1 MIERGLAFLRRRGDT
16 GFLLISLL
24 VGVVVGIAAALLI
37 WVLEVVEA
45 GFHAGGDLL
54 AGGAAWFA
62 LVSVPLGIGIAWWLA
77 RKFAPE
83 VAGDGVPEVTV
94 SLAVNAGYMSTK
106 SIPLKILA
114 TALTLGGGGS
124 AGREGPMVQIGGAIG
139 SSVSRRFGLGE
150 DYVRSLVAAGA
161 AAGIGASFNAPIA
174 GMLFGL
180 EVVLGSFAVRH
191 MSSVVLASISAAVTF
206 RSLVPDEEILQ
217 GATYRLG
224 GPSELILYG
233 GLAVL
238 AVVAA
243 YAFLRLLDNA
253 ERLAHARAVP
263 AWLRPLSL
271 GLTVA
276 AIGMFE
282 PRLLG
287 TGQKFVGDLLELQAF
302 GEGLGGVSTIA
313 VSVLAILCIGKII
326 ATSLTIAAG
335 GSGGAFMPSLFIGA
349 TLGAGYAE
357 FISRFWTAT
366 IIRPGA
372 FAVVGMA
379 TVFAAVARAPLTAII
394 IVFEITGARD
404 YGLILPL
411 MLSATFATF
420 VADKVHPESVYTMPL
435 ARRGIKLRP
444 SGEVD
449 LLDTVK
455 VGDVATMP
463 PVVATPGMSL
473 EEVSQLMSQ
482 HRYHGLP
489 VVDARHGLVGI
500 ITVTDVGRFGGPV
513 PDKSVAEA
521 MTPSPVTV
529 GPLTP
534 VSQALVR
541 MAVLGVGRL
550 PVVADGDSGELVGF
564 FRREDAVGAYHQALG
579 SETDLAL
586 ERDRLRQRTDPKANY
601 YDFRIPPGSI
611 ADGKVVRDVRW
622 PEGSTLVAVRRGTE
636 VLVPGGSTALAAN
649 DVVTAFG
656 TPESRDRMIE
666 RLNAGADEPTAEI
679 LILPSEVE
687 PFDDA
692 DQRSD

>member
-1 MIERGLAFLRRRGDT
+1 MIERLLAMVRDRADT
-16 GFLLISLL
+16 GFLVVSLL
-24 VGVVVGIAAALLI
+24 VGVVVGVAAAVLI
-37 WVLEVVEA
+37 WVLEAVEQV
-45 GFHAGGDLL
+45 FHSAGGLL
-54 AGGAAWFA
+54 GEASTWFV
-62 LVSVPLGIGIAWWLA
+62 LVSVPLGIFGAWWLA
-77 RKFAPE
+77 RKFARE
-83 VAGDGVPEVTV
+83 VAGDGVPEV
-94 SLAVNAGYMSTK
+94 SAALAVNAGYMSTK

-150 DYVRSLVAAGA
+150 DHVRSLVAAGA
-161 AAGIGASFNAPIA
+161 AAAIGASFNAPIA

-191 MSSVVLASISAAVTF
+191 MSAVVLASIAAAVTF
-206 RSLVPDEEILQ
+206 RSLVPESEILQ
-217 GATYRLG
+217 GATYELG
-224 GPSELILYG
+224 GPSELLLYG

-238 AVVAA
+238 AVGAA
-243 YAFLRLLDNA
+243 YLFLRLLDTVENIT
-253 ERLAHARAVP
+253 HARARP
-263 AWLRPLSL
+263 AWLRPIGL

-276 AIGMFE
+276 LIGIFE

-287 TGQKFVGDLLELQAF
+287 TGQEFVGDLLELQAF
-302 GEGLGGVSTIA
+302 GEGLGVDTIA
-313 VSVLAILCIGKII
+313 VSVLAVLCVGKIV

-357 FISRFWTAT
+357 FMSRFWTAT

-394 IVFEITGARD
+394 IVFEVTGARD
-404 YGLILPL
+404 YQLILPL

-435 ARRGIKLRP
+435 TKRGIRMRP

-449 LLDTVK
+449 LLDTVT
-455 VGDVATMP
+455 VGQVASMP
-463 PVVATPGMSL
+463 PVVAEPKMSL
-473 EEVSQLMSQ
+473 TEVSRLMES

-489 VVDARHGLVGI
+489 VVDPVGGLVGI
-500 ITVTDVGRFGGPV
+500 ITVTDVIHNGGP
-513 PDKSVAEA
+513 STERTVAEA
-521 MTPSPVTV
+521 MTPAPVTV
-529 GPLTP
+529 GPMTP

-541 MAVLGVGRL
+541 LAVLGVGRL
-550 PVVADGDSGELVGF
+550 PVVSEEDAGELVGF
-564 FRREDAVGAYHQALG
+564 FRREDAVRAYHQALG
-579 SETDLAL
+579 SETDHAL
-586 ERDRLRQRTDPKANY
+586 ERDRLRQRTDPRASY

-611 ADGKVVRDVRW
+611 ADGKAVREVRW
-622 PEGSTLVAVRRGTE
+622 PEGSTLVSVRRGTD
-636 VLVPGGSTALAAN
+636 VLVPGGSTVLLPN

-656 TPESRDRMIE
+656 TASSRERMIE
-666 RLNAGADEPTAEI
+666 RLNAGAEEATAEI
-679 LILPSEVE
+679 LILGREDPADE
-687 PFDDA
+687 PP
-692 DQRSD
+692 QR

>member
-1 MIERGLAFLRRRGDT
+1 MMERFLAMVRERADT
-16 GFLLISLL
+16 GFLVVSLL
-24 VGVVVGIAAALLI
+24 VGVIVGLAAGALI
-37 WVLEVVEA
+37 WVLEAVEWV
-45 GFHAGGDLL
+45 FHLGGDVL
-54 AGGAAWFA
+54 AGGGAWFA

-77 RKFAPE
+77 RRFAPE
-83 VAGDGVPEVTV
+83 VGGDGVPEVTV
-94 SLAVNAGYMSTK
+94 ALAVNAGYMSTK

-191 MSSVVLASISAAVTF
+191 MSAVVLASISAAVTF
-206 RSLVPDEEILQ
+206 RSLVPESEILQ
-217 GATYRLG
+217 GTSYKMG
-224 GPSELILYG
+224 GASELVLYA

-238 AVVAA
+238 AVGVA
-243 YAFLRLLDNA
+243 YLFLRLLDNV
-253 ERLAHARAVP
+253 ERITHSRVRP
-263 AWLRPLSL
+263 TWLRPLAL
-271 GLTVA
+271 GLSVGL
-276 AIGMFE
+276 IGVLD

-287 TGQKFVGDLLELQAF
+287 TGQQFVGELLELQAS
-302 GEGLGGVSTIA
+302 GEQLGVNAIA
-313 VSVLAILCIGKII
+313 LSLLAFLCLGKIL
-326 ATSLTIAAG
+326 ATGLTLGAG

-357 FISRFWTAT
+357 FVSRFWTAT
-366 IIRPGA
+366 VIRPGA

-394 IVFEITGARD
+394 IVFEVTGARD
-404 YGLILPL
+404 YQLILPL

-420 VADKVHPESVYTMPL
+420 VADRVHPESVYSMPL

-444 SGEVD
+444 AGEVD
-449 LLDTVK
+449 LLDTIT
-455 VGDVATMP
+455 VGQVASMP
-463 PVVATPGMSL
+463 PVVAEPVMSL
-473 EEVSQLMSQ
+473 IEVSRLMDA

-489 VVDARHGLVGI
+489 VIDPVHGLVGI
-500 ITVTDVGRFGGPV
+500 ITITDVTRAGGP
-513 PDKSVAEA
+513 STERTVAEA

-550 PVVADGDSGELVGF
+550 PVVAEDSSGELVGF
-564 FRREDAVGAYHQALG
+564 FRREDAVRAYHQALG
-579 SETDLAL
+579 TETDHAL
-586 ERDRLRQRTDPKANY
+586 ERDRLRQRTDPRASY
-601 YDFRIPPGSI
+601 YDFRIPLGSI
-611 ADGKVVRDVRW
+611 ADGKAVRDVRW
-622 PEGSTLVAVRRGTE
+622 PEGSTLVSVRRGTE
-636 VLVPGGSTALAAN
+636 VLVPAGSTVLVAN

-656 TPESRDRMIE
+656 TESSRERMIE
-666 RLNAGADEPTAEI
+666 RLNAGAEEPTAEI
-679 LILPSEVE
+679 LIIS
-687 PFDDA
+687 DDGGDA
-692 DQRSD
+692 VS

>member
-1 MIERGLAFLRRRGDT
+1 MIDRGLALLRQRGDT
-16 GFLLISLL
+16 GFLLISLV
-24 VGVVVGIAAALLI
+24 VGVVVGIAAAALI

-54 AGGAAWFA
+54 ADGAAWFA

-83 VAGDGVPEVTV
+83 IAGDGVPEVTI

-206 RSLVPDEEILQ
+206 RSLVPGEEILQ

-224 GPSELILYG
+224 GPSELILYA

-243 YAFLRLLDNA
+243 YMFLRLLDNA
-253 ERLAHARAVP
+253 ERLAQARAVP

-287 TGQKFVGDLLELQAF
+287 TGQEFVSDLLELQAF
-302 GEGLGGVSTIA
+302 GEGMGVSTIA
-313 VSVLAILCIGKII
+313 LSVLAILCLGKIL
-326 ATSLTIAAG
+326 ATSLTVAAG

-349 TLGAGYAE
+349 TLGVGYAE
-357 FISRFWTAT
+357 FMGRFWTAT
-366 IIRPGA
+366 TLRPGA

-394 IVFEITGARD
+394 IVFEVTGARD

-449 LLDTVK
+449 LLDTIK
-455 VGDVATMP
+455 VGDIAKMP

-473 EEVSQLMSQ
+473 EEVSQLMTQ

-500 ITVTDVGRFGGPV
+500 ITTTDVGRFGGPV
-513 PDKSVAEA
+513 SDKTVAEA

-579 SETDLAL
+579 SETDLAM
-586 ERDRLRQRTDPKANY
+586 ERDRLRQRTDPKASY

-611 ADGKVVRDVRW
+611 ADGKVVRDIRW

-636 VLVPGGSTALAAN
+636 VLVPGGSTALEAN

-656 TPESRDRMIE
+656 TPASRDRMIE

-679 LILPSEVE
+679 LILPSEAE
-687 PFDDA
+687 PLDDA
-692 DQRSD
+692 GRRFD

>member
-1 MIERGLAFLRRRGDT
+1 MIERGLALLRQRGDT

-24 VGVVVGIAAALLI
+24 VGVVVGIAAAALI

-54 AGGAAWFA
+54 ADGAAWFA

-83 VAGDGVPEVTV
+83 IAGDGVPEVTV

-224 GPSELILYG
+224 GATELILYA

-243 YAFLRLLDNA
+243 YLFLRLLDNA
-253 ERLAHARAVP
+253 ERVAHTRAVP

-276 AIGMFE
+276 AIGVFE

-287 TGQKFVGDLLELQAF
+287 TGQRFVGDLLELQAF
-302 GEGLGGVSTIA
+302 GEGLGGVSTFA

-449 LLDTVK
+449 LLDTIK
-455 VGDVATMP
+455 VGDVAKMP
-463 PVVATPGMSL
+463 PVVATPAMSL
-473 EEVSQLMSQ
+473 EEVSHLMNQ

-500 ITVTDVGRFGGPV
+500 ITTTDVGRFGGPV
-513 PDKSVAEA
+513 SDKSVAEA

-586 ERDRLRQRTDPKANY
+586 ERDRLRQRTDPKASY
-601 YDFRIPPGSI
+601 YDFRVPPGSI
-611 ADGKVVRDVRW
+611 ADGKIVRDIRW

-656 TPESRDRMIE
+656 TPASRDRMIE

-679 LILPSEVE
+679 LILPSEPE
-687 PFDDA
+687 PLDDA
-692 DQRSD
+692 DQRVD

>member
-1 MIERGLAFLRRRGDT
+1 
-16 GFLLISLL
+16 
-24 VGVVVGIAAALLI
+24 
-37 WVLEVVEA
+37 
-45 GFHAGGDLL
+45 
-54 AGGAAWFA
+54 
-62 LVSVPLGIGIAWWLA
+62 
-77 RKFAPE
+77 
-83 VAGDGVPEVTV
+83 
-94 SLAVNAGYMSTK
+94 
-106 SIPLKILA
+106 
-114 TALTLGGGGS
+114 LTLGGGGS

-191 MSSVVLASISAAVTF
+191 MSAVVVASISAAVTF
-206 RSLVPDEEILQ
+206 RSLVPESEILQ
-217 GATYRLG
+217 GASYRLG
-224 GPSELILYG
+224 GPSELILYA

-238 AVVAA
+238 AVGVA
-243 YAFLRLLDNA
+243 YLFLRLLDNT
-253 ERLAHARAVP
+253 ERITHGRARP
-263 AWLRPLSL
+263 AWLRPVAL
-271 GLTVA
+271 GLSVGL
-276 AIGMFE
+276 IGMFE

-287 TGQKFVGDLLELQAF
+287 TGQQFVGELLELQAF
-302 GEGLGGVSTIA
+302 GEGLGVDAIA
-313 VSVLAILCIGKII
+313 VSVLAILCLGKIL
-326 ATSLTIAAG
+326 ATGLTIAAG

-357 FISRFWTAT
+357 FVSRFWTAT
-366 IIRPGA
+366 VIRPGA

-394 IVFEITGARD
+394 IVFEVTGARD
-404 YGLILPL
+404 YELILPL

-420 VADKVHPESVYTMPL
+420 VADRVHPESVYTMPL

-444 SGEVD
+444 SGEID
-449 LLDTVK
+449 LLDTVT
-455 VGDVATMP
+455 VGQVATMP
-463 PVVATPGMSL
+463 PVVAEPAMSL
-473 EEVSQLMSQ
+473 TEISRLMDA
-482 HRYHGLP
+482 HRFHGLP
-489 VVDARHGLVGI
+489 VVDPTHGLVGI
-500 ITVTDVGRFGGPV
+500 ITVTDISRAGG
-513 PDKSVAEA
+513 DSSERTVAEA

-550 PVVADGDSGELVGF
+550 PVVAEDSSGTLVGL

-579 SETDLAL
+579 SETDHAL
-586 ERDRLRQRTDPKANY
+586 ERDRLRQRTDPRASY

-611 ADGKVVRDVRW
+611 ADGKAVREVRW
-622 PEGSTLVAVRRGTE
+622 PEGSTLVSVRRGTE
-636 VLVPGGSTALAAN
+636 VLVPGGSTVLVAN

-656 TPESRDRMIE
+656 TETSRQRMIE

-679 LILPSEVE
+679 LILSDDHRSEGE
-687 PFDDA
+687 LPEGSET
-692 DQRSD
+692 QR

>member
-1 MIERGLAFLRRRGDT
+1 MIERGLALLRQRGDT
-16 GFLLISLL
+16 GLLLISLV
-24 VGVVVGIAAALLI
+24 VGVVVGIAAAALI

-54 AGGAAWFA
+54 ADGAAWFA

-77 RKFAPE
+77 RRFAPE
-83 VAGDGVPEVTV
+83 IAGDGVPEVTV

-217 GATYRLG
+217 GATYRMG

-243 YAFLRLLDNA
+243 YMFLRLLDNA

-287 TGQKFVGDLLELQAF
+287 TGQKFVGELLELQAF
-302 GEGLGGVSTIA
+302 GEGLGVSTVA
-313 VSVLAILCIGKII
+313 LSVLAVLCIGKII
-326 ATSLTIAAG
+326 ATSLTVAAG

-349 TLGAGYAE
+349 TLGVGYAE
-357 FISRFWTAT
+357 FMSRFWTAT
-366 IIRPGA
+366 TLRPGA

-394 IVFEITGARD
+394 IVFEVTGARD

-449 LLDTVK
+449 LLDTIK
-455 VGDVATMP
+455 VGDVAKMP

-473 EEVSQLMSQ
+473 EEVSQLMTQ

-500 ITVTDVGRFGGPV
+500 ITTTDVGRFGGPV
-513 PDKSVAEA
+513 SDKTVAEA

-579 SETDLAL
+579 SETDLAM
-586 ERDRLRQRTDPKANY
+586 ERDRLRQRTDPKASY

-611 ADGKVVRDVRW
+611 ADGKVVRDIRW

-636 VLVPGGSTALAAN
+636 VLVPGGSTALVAN

-656 TPESRDRMIE
+656 TPASRDRMIE

-679 LILPSEVE
+679 LILPSEAE
-687 PFDDA
+687 HLDDA

>member
-1 MIERGLAFLRRRGDT
+1 MIERARSLLRQRGDT
-16 GFLLISLL
+16 GLLLVSLV
-24 VGVVVGIAAALLI
+24 VGVVVGGAAALLI
-37 WVLEVVEA
+37 WVLEAVETVFDVA
-45 GFHAGGDLL
+45 RDLL
-54 AGGAAWFA
+54 VDGAAWFV
-62 LVSVPLGIGIAWWLA
+62 LVSVPLGILLAWWLA
-77 RKFAPE
+77 RRFAPE

-94 SLAVNAGYMSTK
+94 SLAVNAGYMSTR
-106 SIPLKILA
+106 SIPVKILA

-206 RSLVPDEEILQ
+206 RSLVPESEILQ

-224 GPSELILYG
+224 GFSELVLYG

-238 AVVAA
+238 AVGAA
-243 YAFLRLLDNA
+243 YLFLRLLDNA
-253 ERLAHARAVP
+253 ERIASRRVKR

-271 GLTVA
+271 GLSVA
-276 AIGMFE
+276 LIGMFE

-287 TGQKFVGDLLELQAF
+287 TGQEFVGDLLELQAE
-302 GEGLGGVSTIA
+302 GEGLGLSAIA
-313 VSVLAILCIGKII
+313 VSVLVALCIGKIV

-357 FISRFWTAT
+357 FMSRFWTAT
-366 IIRPGA
+366 PIRPGA
-372 FAVVGMA
+372 YAVVGMA

-394 IVFEITGARD
+394 IVFEVTGARD

-435 ARRGIKLRP
+435 ARRGIRMRH

-449 LLDTVK
+449 LLDTIT

-463 PVVATPGMSL
+463 PVVAEPSMSL
-473 EEVSQLMSQ
+473 EEVARLMTQ

-489 VVDARHGLVGI
+489 VVDHTHELVGV
-500 ITVTDVGRFGGPV
+500 ITVTDVTRLGGPSS
-513 PDKSVAEA
+513 DLTVADA
-521 MTPSPVTV
+521 MTASPVTV
-529 GPLTP
+529 GPMTP
-534 VSQALVR
+534 VSQALLR

-550 PVVADGDSGELVGF
+550 PVVSEGDSGRLVGL

-579 SETDLAL
+579 SETGHAL
-586 ERDRLRQRTDPKANY
+586 ERDRLRQRIDPQASY
-601 YDFRIPPGSI
+601 YDFRIPPGSM
-611 ADGKVVRDVRW
+611 ADGKAVRDVRW
-622 PEGSTLVAVRRGTE
+622 PEGSTLVSVRRGTE
-636 VLVPGGSTALAAN
+636 VLVPGGSTVLASN

-656 TPESRDRMIE
+656 TTSSRERTIE

-679 LILPSEVE
+679 LVLPAEAAEESAEE
-687 PFDDA
+687 
-692 DQRSD
+692 